1 MQHFLVVRKAFL
13 IATLVYACNFVL
25 GTVVAVALNLS
36 ADPTL
41 GSASNT
47 WFASGTPLSAPGVFM
62 IPYVIF
68 LVLVTR
74 QHWMGTVGVAGVTL
88 LTLIS
93 GMASLADR
101 DMVQRALTQQPA
113 ILTVVTLVVLFIT
126 IPTIVILGILT
137 LIWQWR
143 VRTRPA
149 LP

>member
-1 MQHFLVVRKAFL
+1 MQHFLPVRKAFL
-13 IATLVYACNFVL
+13 IVTLVYVCNFVL
-25 GTVVAVALNLS
+25 GTLVAVALNLS
-36 ADPTL
+36 VDPTL
-41 GSASNT
+41 GSVRNT

-68 LVLVTR
+68 LVLATR
-74 QHWMGTVGVAGVTL
+74 HRWMGVIGVAGVTL

-101 DMVQRALTQQPA
+101 DMVQRALAQQPA
-113 ILTVVTLVVLFIT
+113 ILTGMTLMALFIT

-143 VRTRPA
+143 LRTRPA

>member
-1 MQHFLVVRKAFL
+1 
-13 IATLVYACNFVL
+13 
-25 GTVVAVALNLS
+25 
-36 ADPTL
+36 
-41 GSASNT
+41 
-47 WFASGTPLSAPGVFM
+47 M

-74 QHWMGTVGVAGVTL
+74 QRWMGTVGVAGVTL

-101 DMVQRALTQQPA
+101 DMVQRALAQQPA